1 MRADGH
7 SFISGEDS
15 EFLEFLKQSLGETDL
30 SLERLPISCTSKV
43 YRLRIRGGRPIFC
56 KRKVAERHAVDFLV
70 GLPETPLLIPLARKD
85 VLEFKGE
92 YVFFYEWRDVKSVA
106 LVDMTDGQ
114 FAKFLGG
121 CRELYGLMAGAKC
134 ARPPLDADGWMENVK
149 AYCARYP
156 LARLFFRSV
165 LKMRP
170 EGYRY
175 APGTDLV
182 VTHGDFHT
190 KNFGFTANGQLT
202 FMDFD
207 LMVRARPVEDL
218 VHLLVNGMRHGA
230 MLVDVRR
237 RKRLLSRFAE
247 MIRTLPY
254 PLSDWRLALN
264 RERLKSASGVIDGK
278 GDSFKAAREFLRR
291 DLPVRFLYGVLTQE
305 NCAKGVIR

>member
-1 MRADGH
+1 MSDT
-7 SFISGEDS
+7 EDI
-15 EFLEFLKQSLGETDL
+15 EFLDFLKRSLSETDL

-92 YVFFYEWRDVKSVA
+92 YVFFYEWRDVKPVA

-114 FAKFLGG
+114 FAKFLDG

-134 ARPPLDADGWMENVK
+134 AREPLDADGWMENVK

-170 EGYRY
+170 EDYRY
-175 APGTDLV
+175 APDADLV

-190 KNFGFTANGQLT
+190 HNFGFAHGEQLT

-207 LMVRARPVEDL
+207 LMVRANPAEDL
-218 VHLLVNGMRHGA
+218 AHLVANGMHHGSMLVNVA
-230 MLVDVRR
+230 RR
-237 RKRLLSRFAE
+237 RLLLSRFAK
-247 MIRTLPY
+247 MIGSTGCSA
-254 PLSDWRLALN
+254 SDWRLALN
-264 RERLKSASGVIDGK
+264 RERLRTASQMIDGK
-278 GDSFKAAREFLRR
+278 GDSFRPARDFLRR
-291 DLPVRFLYGVLTQE
+291 DLPVRFMYGVIAAAERT
-305 NCAKGVIR
+305 CP